1 MADKYVG
8 DTADGDTPTAT
19 ALYYYDSGDKYTGN
33 WEHGKQCGH
42 GVYVYANGD
51 RYVGNWAG
59 GKHHGEGTY
68 YFKSGKIFQ
77 GAPTRRA
84 RRQGHGCFHVHERR
98 EARRRVERLGVPRL
112 RHLHLRQRRPVRRL
126 VEAGEEARHRHLLL
140 CVGRQVPGRV
150 QGRRAARLHR
160 GRPAVF
166 IEADGRAFNEE
177 WSGPA
182 GGRRKARTAITTVK
196 YEAGPSADAKAA
208 EDAARS
214 PPNHA
219 AVGMGPTTPPVAAS
233 TKVPASAHASTPP
246 ISPLVDVDGVA
257 CAPAAAAASKGAYAP
272 DADFDA
278 FFTAPPA
285 AGMAPA
291 AAPAT
296 DSSLLDLL
304 GSPDAAPTTAAA
316 TVVSGPDLLL

>member
-1 MADKYVG
+1 M
-8 DTADGDTPTAT
+8 PPPPPPPH
-19 ALYYYDSGDKYTGN
+19 L
-33 WEHGKQCGH
+33 
-42 GVYVYANGD
+42 
-51 RYVGNWAG
+51 
-59 GKHHGEGTY
+59 
-68 YFKSGKIFQ
+68 
-77 GAPTRRA
+77 
-84 RRQGHGCFHVHERR
+84 
-98 EARRRVERLGVPRL
+98 
-112 RHLHLRQRRPVRRL
+112 LHLSLQ
-126 VEAGEEARHRHLLL
+126 
-140 CVGRQVPGRV
+140 
-150 QGRRAARLHR
+150 
-160 GRPAVF
+160 
-166 IEADGRAFNEE
+166 
-177 WSGPA
+177 WS

-285 AGMAPA
+285 GMAPA

-304 GSPDAAPTTAAA
+304 GSPDAAPTTTAAA

>member
-1 MADKYVG
+1 MR
-8 DTADGDTPTAT
+8 
-19 ALYYYDSGDKYTGN
+19 ALPSRRTTL
-33 WEHGKQCGH
+33 
-42 GVYVYANGD
+42 
-51 RYVGNWAG
+51 
-59 GKHHGEGTY
+59 HHPLH
-68 YFKSGKIFQ
+68 
-77 GAPTRRA
+77 AARA
-84 RRQGHGCFHVHERR
+84 KK
-98 EARRRVERLGVPRL
+98 L
-112 RHLHLRQRRPVRRL
+112 RH
-126 VEAGEEARHRHLLL
+126 EAH
-140 CVGRQVPGRV
+140 
-150 QGRRAARLHR
+150 AARVCHL
-160 GRPAVF
+160 
-166 IEADGRAFNEE
+166 
-177 WSGPA
+177 A

-285 AGMAPA
+285 GMAPA

-304 GSPDAAPTTAAA
+304 GSPTPR
-316 TVVSGPDLLL
+316 LLLPPRPS

>member
-1 MADKYVG
+1 MYTNGEKL
-8 DTADGDTPTAT
+8 DGEWNGSAYPD
-19 ALYYYDSGDKYTGN
+19 YGIYT
-33 WEHGKQCGH
+33 
-42 GVYVYANGD
+42 YANGD
-51 RYVGNWAG
+51 RYG
-59 GKHHGEGTY
+59 GSWKQGKKHGIGTY
-68 YFKSGKIFQ
+68 YFSSGAKYQ
-77 GAPTRRA
+77 GEYKDGEP
-84 RRQGHGCFHVHERR
+84 HGT
-98 EARRRVERLGVPRL
+98 
-112 RHLHLRQRRPVRRL
+112 
-126 VEAGEEARHRHLLL
+126 
-140 CVGRQVPGRV
+140 
-150 QGRRAARLHR
+150 
-160 GRPAVF
+160 AVF

-177 WSGPA
+177 WS

-278 FFTAPPA
+278 FFTAP

-304 GSPDAAPTTAAA
+304 GSPDAAPPTAAA